1 MTSTVPVLTE
11 ADLLGKVVTLAN
23 LYDWAYYHTWNSRH
37 STAGFPDLTLV
48 RPPRLIFAELKS
60 QKGRIAPAQREWLDR
75 LAAVPGLEVYVWRPS
90 LWSEGKI
97 EEVLLVAWDVP

>member
-48 RPPRLIFAELKS
+48 RPPRLIFAELKKTGKYPTKA
-60 QKGRIAPAQREWLDR
+60 QKAW
-75 LAAVPGLEVYVWRPS
+75 LAALGECPGVEAYLWREADLQDIADILS
-90 LWSEGKI
+90 RVSR
-97 EEVLLVAWDVP
+97 VT